1 VTAGSLDILASARG
15 QGHTV
20 SASAEMAGMSVRS
33 AFRHLQR
40 PEVAERVESERE
52 AVRQTLGQWLDRIVM
67 VGDLAVER
75 LVDLLTDPDTP
86 AHVSAR
92 VAVAVMCERRALA
105 DVVEMDERLARLETI
120 SAGVDPTDPD
130 GRERLRRLA
139 ADGPAA

>member
-1 VTAGSLDILASARG
+1 
-15 QGHTV
+15 
-20 SASAEMAGMSVRS
+20 MAGMSVRS